1 MSDLL
6 RLLKEDG
13 IAPEDNPVKPEQ
25 LVNTLKLVDEGKI
38 NLTVGKGVFED
49 VFRTGEDPEA
59 IVNKKGL
66 AQLNDTDEIR
76 AMIKQAIADNP
87 GPVADFKGGKQ
98 KAILFFV
105 GQVMKATK
113 GQANPQIVDEIA
125 LEELNE
131 A

>member
-1 MSDLL
+1 M
-6 RLLKEDG
+6 
-13 IAPEDNPVKPEQ
+13 
-25 LVNTLKLVDEGKI
+25 VDEGRI
-38 NLTVGKGVFED
+38 NMTVGKAVFEE

-59 IVNKKGL
+59 IVSKKGL
-66 AQLNDTDEIR
+66 TQLNDSDEIR
-76 AMIKQAIADNP
+76 AMIKRAIADNP

-113 GQANPQIVDEIA
+113 GQANPQIVNEIA
-125 LEELNE
+125 LEELKQ